1 VPFNPI
7 FSAAV
12 QCNTA
17 WEFTY
22 DDSGCAN
29 YMAQGEYMS
38 KDENDLTA
46 SAALFYFCLLHID
59 KYPSIAPDTGTDTR
73 TAKHFAQR
81 VLNSAHG
88 KIEIGAQMAAHAL
101 LGHEGFMSS
110 EKFWY
115 THIYPAIKFVRDNN
129 SDYGAFEDDRDE
141 EDTDDEENSDDT
153 TGTNSDEENSS
164 DTSGSNTDGSDCVE
178 EPNPARDY
186 FDSEN
191 CDGDVDD
198 GSELGE
204 HDHAIPGAMSYATNG
219 IPDDDDS
226 HVELSPNFD
235 TNEKREVLS
244 GHGDNTIDELYD
256 GDDESEE
263 DNSTRHAIDRYA
275 HIRDNGL
282 FSDDMELEEVERAQ
296 DLRQGRACPGRPPPP
311 PPV

>member
-1 VPFNPI
+1 MPFNPI

-141 EDTDDEENSDDT
+141 ENWRSI
-153 TGTNSDEENSS
+153 NQ
-164 DTSGSNTDGSDCVE
+164 
-178 EPNPARDY
+178 
-186 FDSEN
+186 
-191 CDGDVDD
+191 
-198 GSELGE
+198 
-204 HDHAIPGAMSYATNG
+204 
-219 IPDDDDS
+219 
-226 HVELSPNFD
+226 
-235 TNEKREVLS
+235 K
-244 GHGDNTIDELYD
+244 
-256 GDDESEE
+256 
-263 DNSTRHAIDRYA
+263 
-275 HIRDNGL
+275 
-282 FSDDMELEEVERAQ
+282 
-296 DLRQGRACPGRPPPP
+296 
-311 PPV
+311 

>member
-1 VPFNPI
+1 MRPSKADRRVVRFNPI

-88 KIEIGAQMAAHAL
+88 KIEIGAQVAAHAL
-101 LGHEGFMSS
+101 LCHEDFTSS

-129 SDYGAFEDDRDE
+129 SGYGAFEDDRDE
-141 EDTDDEENSDDT
+141 ENWRSI
-153 TGTNSDEENSS
+153 NQ
-164 DTSGSNTDGSDCVE
+164 
-178 EPNPARDY
+178 
-186 FDSEN
+186 
-191 CDGDVDD
+191 
-198 GSELGE
+198 
-204 HDHAIPGAMSYATNG
+204 
-219 IPDDDDS
+219 
-226 HVELSPNFD
+226 
-235 TNEKREVLS
+235 K
-244 GHGDNTIDELYD
+244 
-256 GDDESEE
+256 
-263 DNSTRHAIDRYA
+263 
-275 HIRDNGL
+275 
-282 FSDDMELEEVERAQ
+282 
-296 DLRQGRACPGRPPPP
+296 
-311 PPV
+311 